1 MKSMT
6 GYGRA
11 KQELH
16 GRTITAELRAVNHR
30 YLDCTV
36 KAPRQYGFLDDA
48 VKKAAAARIARGKVE
63 VYIGVET
70 QEGGDIAVTVNHA
83 VAEHYLAALHEL
95 ADRYGLRDDVSVMSL
110 AKLPD
115 VLGSERI
122 EQDAD
127 EMTRDVLSVFGEA
140 CDNFDEMRTRE
151 GAKLAEDVRNRA
163 SEIERM
169 VGEVEVRSPERVRE
183 YREKLLARMK
193 EVLADT
199 SIDETR
205 IVTEAAIYAD
215 KTAVDE
221 ETVRLRSHLQQL
233 DGMLNE
239 VKPVGRKL
247 DFLVQEMNRETNTI
261 GSKANDVSMAQVV
274 VNIKSEIEC
283 RRPATAAWSWTAPT
297 ADAPAPCSSWT
308 ATMWCSAPCS
318 RRPLRLVLRARPRK
332 ENQKM
337 RKGTL
342 YVFTGPSGA
351 GKGTVLSRLLSE
363 DEKLFFSISATT
375 RAPRPGEKD
384 GVQYY
389 FLTKEDFEAKI
400 AANAFLEHAK
410 YVDNYYGTLEAPVN
424 EKLEEGCDVI
434 LEIEVQGAMQVHEKR
449 PDAVMVFI
457 APPSFEEL
465 ANRLRGRGT
474 EDEAKVQKRL
484 ETAKG
489 ELAQQDK
496 FDYVVVNDTVERA
509 VEELHGILAKRR

>member
-95 ADRYGLRDDVSVMSL
+95 ADKYGLRDDVSVMSL

-115 VLGSERI
+115 VLGSGRI

-140 CDNFDEMRTRE
+140 C
-151 GAKLAEDVRNRA
+151 
-163 SEIERM
+163 ERM

-261 GSKANDVSMAQVV
+261 GSKANDVSMAQIV
-274 VNIKSEIEC
+274 VNIKSEIE
-283 RRPATAAWSWTAPT
+283 
-297 ADAPAPCSSWT
+297 
-308 ATMWCSAPCS
+308 
-318 RRPLRLVLRARPRK
+318 
-332 ENQKM
+332 
-337 RKGTL
+337 
-342 YVFTGPSGA
+342 
-351 GKGTVLSRLLSE
+351 
-363 DEKLFFSISATT
+363 
-375 RAPRPGEKD
+375 
-384 GVQYY
+384 
-389 FLTKEDFEAKI
+389 KI
-400 AANAFLEHAK
+400 REQIQN
-410 YVDNYYGTLEAPVN
+410 
-424 EKLEEGCDVI
+424 
-434 LEIEVQGAMQVHEKR
+434 IE
-449 PDAVMVFI
+449 
-457 APPSFEEL
+457 
-465 ANRLRGRGT
+465 
-474 EDEAKVQKRL
+474 
-484 ETAKG
+484 
-489 ELAQQDK
+489 
-496 FDYVVVNDTVERA
+496 
-509 VEELHGILAKRR
+509 